1 MGWSAPVLLVL
12 LAPRPLETAPCGIGA
27 ARASPI
33 RHQASG
39 HRLGSAHEFWRFL
52 CGVVASVG
60 GRWHFLHLHVRP
72 STATTAHGGCACRT
86 DSFRTARRAGASL
99 TTAHS
104 HRNNPVP
111 QAGLV
116 SRACMSSDGCDA
128 LSTSASSCW
137 CPSLSFLAG
146 ASGGGLSPASA
157 SLPLSLSPPSS
168 SCSLSSL
175 LSLSL
180 RARRAATLLRRAGG
194 RRRSDLLVSLGLAPA
209 RLRRRL

>member
-1 MGWSAPVLLVL
+1 MGWSAPVRPVL
-12 LAPRPLETAPCGIGA
+12 PAPKPLETAPYGIGA

-33 RHQASG
+33 QTPSYALNFRFSS
-39 HRLGSAHEFWRFL
+39 RISAFPLSRR
-52 CGVVASVG
+52 C
-60 GRWHFLHLHVRP
+60 VR
-72 STATTAHGGCACRT
+72 
-86 DSFRTARRAGASL
+86 RRAMAFPPL
-99 TTAHS
+99 PCQTS
-104 HRNNPVP
+104 HRHRCPWRVRLPGGQLPHCSPRRCFPDHNAESP
-111 QAGLV
+111 QQPGAAGRFKV

-137 CPSLSFLAG
+137 CSSLSFPAG
-146 ASGGGLSPASA
+146 ASSA
-157 SLPLSLSPPSS
+157 SLSSSIPPPSS
-168 SCSLSSL
+168 SSSLSSL